1 MSNNVNSNIE
11 ESKSLMDC
19 IMLYGIRIC
28 VGDVVQIFPRS
39 RALVSFVGKV
49 INITPHAI
57 VLENEENALSIR
69 LSEIK
74 MVRIPKYITK

>member
-1 MSNNVNSNIE
+1 MTNDIE
-11 ESKSLMDC
+11 ESRSIMDC
-19 IMLYGIRIC
+19 IVLYGLRVC

-39 RALVSFVGKV
+39 RALVSFIGRV

-57 VLENEENALSIR
+57 VLENEENTISIR

-74 MVRIPKYITK
+74 MVRIPKFISK

>member
-1 MSNNVNSNIE
+1 MTNDVE

-19 IMLYGIRIC
+19 IMLYGIRVC
-28 VGDVVQIFPRS
+28 VNDVVQIFPRS
-39 RALVSFVGKV
+39 RALASFVGRV

-57 VLENEENALSIR
+57 VLENEENTLSIR